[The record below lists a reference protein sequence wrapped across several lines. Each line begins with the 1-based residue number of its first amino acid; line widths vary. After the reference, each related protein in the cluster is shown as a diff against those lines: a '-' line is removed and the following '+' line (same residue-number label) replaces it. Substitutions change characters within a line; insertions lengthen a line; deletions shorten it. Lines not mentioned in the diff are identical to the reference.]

1 MTTKDDAFYATS
13 GTVDI
18 MHAFYATSGTVDIM
32 HHRTSTYEWVSYS
45 NYDIKDTKNDTHK
58 CCHSIRTI

>member
-1 MTTKDDAFYATS
+1 MTTKDD
-13 GTVDI
+13 
-18 MHAFYATSGTVDIM
+18 AFYATSGTVDIM